1 MNIRQ
6 YEKCKELYEN
16 VRDDTKSII
25 GYKVYQKNMKN
36 VRNDIN
42 NLKISMKNI
51 RNDTKKIR
59 IK

>member
-25 GYKVYQKNMKN
+25 GVQ
-36 VRNDIN
+36 
-42 NLKISMKNI
+42 
-51 RNDTKKIR
+51 R
-59 IK
+59 ILEEYEKCEK